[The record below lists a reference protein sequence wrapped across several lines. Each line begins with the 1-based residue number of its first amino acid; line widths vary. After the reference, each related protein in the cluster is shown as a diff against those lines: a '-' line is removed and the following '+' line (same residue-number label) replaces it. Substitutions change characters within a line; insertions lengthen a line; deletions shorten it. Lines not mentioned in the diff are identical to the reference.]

1 MTEVKN
7 NFNVIKE
14 IRSIEQQLF
23 GKAVIVTGIFA
34 ALLFLASC
42 GNECTIRL
50 ILQK

>member
-23 GKAVIVTGIFA
+23 GKAMMIA
-34 ALLFLASC
+34 
-42 GNECTIRL
+42 
-50 ILQK
+50 